1 MKLRRNHQRSRRGP
15 FTTFRIIVL
24 VVMAVVFGFFGLRI
38 LDNFLT
44 DSSKNLHTSAIEGP
58 ELNLKSD
65 QAVRDFLPE
74 STTGAVIHHRHY
86 SLSYHEKYEQAEW
99 VAYELTKK
107 SLQMPNVPRA
117 KRFEP
122 DYAVETRSA
131 FYRDYSGSGYDRG
144 HLVPAA
150 DMAFDVEAMQQTFLM
165 SNISPQDRSFNA
177 GVWNELE
184 SAVRDWAFDNGRIY
198 VVSGPVFSK
207 GIKTRIGQNKV
218 AVPNYFFKAVVDLSE
233 PDLKSIAFLLPNQLS
248 TAPLEEYAISIDSL
262 EEILGYNLFFKLM
275 DPQLEEEI
283 ERQNE
288 IRKWRIDP
296 NRYKTRLDVW
306 NKQK

>member
-1 MKLRRNHQRSRRGP
+1 MKLRRNHERSQQRRFSAIKL
-15 FTTFRIIVL
+15 IIFI
-24 VVMAVVFGFFGLRI
+24 VMAVVFGFFGLRI
-38 LDNFLT
+38 LDNLLT
-44 DSSKNLHTSAIEGP
+44 GPSKRPQKSALRGQ
-58 ELNLKSD
+58 ELNLGSD
-65 QAVRDFLPE
+65 IAVRNFLPE
-74 STTGAVIHHRHY
+74 STTGAVVHHSHY

-107 SLQMPNVPRA
+107 SLQLPNVPRA

-122 DYAVETRSA
+122 DYAIETRSA

-150 DMAFDVEAMQQTFLM
+150 DMAFDLEAMQQTFLM

-184 SAVRDWAFDNGRIY
+184 SAVRDWAYDNGSIY

-218 AVPNYFFKAVVDLSE
+218 AVPNYFFKAVVDLTKPE
-233 PDLKSIAFLLPNQLS
+233 HKSIAFLLPNELS
-248 TAPLEEYAISIDSL
+248 TAPLSNYAISIDSL

-275 DPQLEEEI
+275 EPDQEEALES
-283 ERQNE
+283 QNDV
-288 IRKWRIDP
+288 RKWRIDP
-296 NRYKTRLDVW
+296 KRYQTRLNVW
-306 NKQK
+306 NKQR